1 MLCPQHPPIVP
12 EETRRVARA
21 AFPKGTLCL
30 RIADALGPVYQD
42 SQFMALFP
50 RRGQPAEA
58 PGRLALAVVLQFME
72 NLSDREAADAVR
84 GRIDWKYV
92 LGLAL
97 TDPGF
102 DHTVLSEFRTRLL
115 AGDAGLLLL
124 DSLLQRLQEQGL
136 VKARGRQR
144 TDSTHTVVSLRQPDT
159 IDDPLTAVL
168 RSGARRLL
176 AQAIEAEADA
186 FLAAMKG
193 ERLPDG
199 RERVVR
205 HGHGP
210 ERQVQTGIGPV
221 EVQRPKLRDRAV
233 SEAGADRI
241 RFTSAILPRWS
252 RRTRSLD
259 ALLPIL
265 YLRGVSM
272 GDFQEAL
279 GALLGKEAPNLSP
292 SVVARLRG
300 EWEADY
306 ARWQRRDLSARRY
319 VYIWADG
326 VYLQARMEPQ
336 AECMLVLIGATPEGK
351 KELLGFQV
359 GVRESAQSWRELLV
373 DLKARGLTIAPELA
387 TGDGALGFWKAL
399 DEVSPTTRHQRCT
412 VHKTANVLDKMP
424 KSVQPAAKSDLR
436 EIWAAP
442 DRATAEAAT
451 ATFAEKYGAKYEKA
465 VTCLVKDRDALL
477 TFYDFPAEHWDHLR
491 TSNPIE
497 SVFATVRHRTVRTK
511 GALSQD
517 TARLMVFKLVMAA
530 SKTWH
535 KLKGENQ
542 LPKVVQGV
550 TFRNGVEVT
559 NTPAQDAA

>member
-1 MLCPQHPPIVP
+1 VEACLNL
-12 EETRRVARA
+12 
-21 AFPKGTLCL
+21 PKE
-30 RIADALGPVYQD
+30 RYAK
-42 SQFMALFP
+42 M
-50 RRGQPAEA
+50 
-58 PGRLALAVVLQFME
+58 
-72 NLSDREAADAVR
+72 
-84 GRIDWKYV
+84 
-92 LGLAL
+92 
-97 TDPGF
+97 
-102 DHTVLSEFRTRLL
+102 
-115 AGDAGLLLL
+115 
-124 DSLLQRLQEQGL
+124 
-136 VKARGRQR
+136 
-144 TDSTHTVVSLRQPDT
+144 STTTIVSLRQPDE

-221 EVQRPKLRDRAV
+221 EVQRPKLRDRAAG
-233 SEAGADRI
+233 EAGADRI
-241 RFTSAILPRWS
+241 RFTSAILPRWA

-259 ALLPIL
+259 ALLPVL

-272 GDFQEAL
+272 GDFQETL
-279 GALLGKEAPNLSP
+279 GALLGRDAPNLSP
-292 SVVARLRG
+292 SVIARLRG
-300 EWEADY
+300 EWETDY
-306 ARWQRRDLSARRY
+306 TRWQRRDLSARRY
-319 VYIWADG
+319 VYVWADG
-326 VYLQARMEPQ
+326 IYLQACMEPQ

-373 DLKARGLTIAPELA
+373 NLKARGLVIAPELA

-399 DEVSPTTRHQRCT
+399 DAVSPTTRHQRCT
-412 VHKTANVLDKMP
+412 VHKTANVLDKVP
-424 KSVQPAAKSDLR
+424 KSIHPAVKADLR
-436 EIWAAP
+436 EVWTAP
-442 DRATAEAAT
+442 DRATAEAAV
-451 ATFAEKYGAKYEKA
+451 ATFAEKYAAKYEKA

-477 TFYDFPAEHWDHLR
+477 TFYDFPAEHWNHLR

-530 SKTWH
+530 AKTWH

-559 NTPAQDAA
+559 NTPAQNAA